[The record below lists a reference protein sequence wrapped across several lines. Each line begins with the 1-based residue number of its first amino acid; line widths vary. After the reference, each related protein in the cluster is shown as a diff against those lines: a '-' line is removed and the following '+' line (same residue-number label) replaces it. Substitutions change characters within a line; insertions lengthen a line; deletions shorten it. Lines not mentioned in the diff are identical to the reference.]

1 MPHTDINIIKIVLI
15 SNIFPVMELSK
26 SNEITLLYRAMN
38 IQMSGHPHRRT
49 YHFTQYSPIPYLVY
63 LLPRPHRLATLHCK
77 TLLTIPPPIH
87 PILLRFQILIRY
99 QLLNF
104 PLLSPLTARFHP
116 LPSIPLTPLLP
127 RLILRLTKR
136 FSTIVVGV
144 TFSST

>member
-1 MPHTDINIIKIVLI
+1 MPHTDIRIIKIVLI
-15 SNIFPVMELSK
+15 TNIFPVMELGK
-26 SNEITLLYRAMN
+26 SNEITLLYRAMK

-49 YHFTQYSPIPYLVY
+49 YRLTLYNPIPYLVC

-77 TLLTIPPPIH
+77 TLLAIPPPVH
-87 PILLRFQILIRY
+87 PLLLRLQILIRY
-99 QLLNF
+99 QLMSF

-116 LPSIPLTPLLP
+116 LQSLPLTPLLP
-127 RLILRLTKR
+127 RLILCLTKK